1 MATPPSISA
10 LDRFLDPLTECFTA
24 GVAQRIVELP
34 TDPQSVARLEQLR
47 EKANF
52 GGLSDDERAE
62 YEEFVEAMDF
72 VAILKAKAKA
82 VLDKKS

>member
-1 MATPPSISA
+1 MATSPSTF
-10 LDRFLDPLTECFTA
+10 DRFLDPVAECFTA

-34 TDPQSVARLEQLR
+34 TDSQSVARLEQLR

-52 GGLSDDERAE
+52 GTLSDDERAE

-82 VLDKKS
+82 VLDKQSQ